1 MRIRNLLIIITI
13 MVVQTSW
20 AQPNISS
27 RKAYLNH
34 LEMLYE
40 EARHNYADIGNK
52 VQLKRIID
60 AYDTAIDQGIHD
72 GILTQHD
79 IDSLLLN
86 IKREKLWGDY
96 YYLGALTQHEIDS
109 MLLNIEKAV
118 TLAEQFDLNYFPNS
132 YTDQNTHDEAEKRF
146 KNALA
151 YAEDP
156 SYAQHQ
162 DIFYYQ
168 FVLHEELGQLYYK
181 QKRYEEAYNEMKAA
195 QKRSSY
201 LSNDD
206 LLDFISQL
214 AMCEA
219 RMGEYKEALDNIDFV
234 INKYQGKKTE
244 RYGEALRKKAKILML
259 QKENVGTGMVTPD
272 DEAVK
277 CYKEYFTLK
286 KTDAIERLGNMNAE
300 DREQYWMHIRPFVV
314 DCYRTEGADPAFLYD
329 VTLFGKALLLEY
341 ARKGQPEFSTWKQ
354 VQKKLKEGECAIEF
368 IQYEKNGEKRM
379 GALILK
385 KKGEPQFVRL
395 GNINELLKTSLD
407 EGGNVYMGIVSD
419 SFTLK
424 NRLYNDSTL
433 YDKVWTPDLLN
444 AIGKDT
450 RKLYFAPD
458 GIFHILAIEYMIPDK
473 PQLTSLKTEDLYR
486 LTSTRQ
492 LLAKDIKT
500 SGQRML
506 LCGGINYSETPT
518 GTIDNTTS
526 NFTNDEQTYLF
537 IKELTQGI
545 SPSDTVW
552 SQLDGAQMEVD
563 SIEKIYG
570 TKKTR
575 KIIGTE
581 AAELKVANMMAE
593 YPIIH
598 LSTHGYFGG
607 TFSLGTDLL
616 PANYDAS
623 LSQNLVALSGA
634 DFSLHDEDF
643 DGSQHDGMFS
653 AREIMQMDYSNIE
666 LIVISACQT
675 GLGYITDD
683 GVYGLQRGLKNA
695 GVKGMVISLWSVSDA
710 ATCLLMQSFYTHL
723 QNEDAHT
730 AFMHARQELIDKFKN
745 EYNSYYP
752 CFYNAFIL
760 IDVK

>member
-1 MRIRNLLIIITI
+1 MRIRNLFVIITI

-60 AYDTAIDQGIHD
+60 AYDTAIEQGIQD

-79 IDSLLLN
+79 IDSLLLD

-96 YYLGALTQHEIDS
+96 CYLGALSQHEIDS

-118 TLAEQFDLNYFPNS
+118 SLAGKIDHNYFPNS
-132 YTDQNTHDEAEKRF
+132 YIGQDTHDEAEKHF
-146 KNALA
+146 KKALA
-151 YAEDP
+151 YAEDT
-156 SYAQHQ
+156 ANARHR

-181 QKRYEEAYNEMKAA
+181 QERYEEAYNEMKAA

-201 LSNDD
+201 LANDD

-219 RMGEYKEALDNIDFV
+219 RMGEYKGALDNIDFV
-234 INKYQGKKTE
+234 INQYQGKKTE

-259 QKENVGTGMVTPD
+259 QKENAGTGMVAPD
-272 DEAVK
+272 DEALK
-277 CYKEYFTLK
+277 CYKESYTLK
-286 KTDAIERLGNMNAE
+286 KADAIERLGSMNAE

-341 ARKGQPEFSTWKQ
+341 ARHGKPTFYTWKQ
-354 VQKKLKEGECAIEF
+354 IQKKLKKDECAVEF
-368 IQYEKNGEKRM
+368 IQYEKKGEKRM
-379 GALILK
+379 GALVLK
-385 KKGEPQFVRL
+385 KKGEPQFVSL
-395 GNINELLKTSLD
+395 GNVDDLLHSSLD
-407 EGGNVYMGIVSD
+407 DGGNVYMGIASD
-419 SFTLK
+419 NISLI
-424 NRLYNDSTL
+424 NRLYSDSTIF
-433 YDKVWTPDLLN
+433 DQVWTPDLLN

-473 PQLTSLKTEDLYR
+473 PQLTSLKAENLYR

-492 LLAKDIKT
+492 LLAQDIKT
-500 SGQRML
+500 RGQRML
-506 LCGGINYSETPT
+506 LCGGINYSEPPT
-518 GTIDNTTS
+518 AANIDATS
-526 NFTNDEQTYLF
+526 DFTNDEQAFLF
-537 IKELTQGI
+537 IKELTKGI
-545 SPSDTVW
+545 TISDTVW
-552 SQLDGAQMEVD
+552 SKLNGAQMEVD
-563 SIEKIYG
+563 SIEAIYG
-570 TKKTR
+570 TKKTT
-575 KIIGTE
+575 KVIGTE

-593 YPIIH
+593 YPIVH
-598 LSTHGYFGG
+598 LSTHGHFGG
-607 TFSLGTDLL
+607 TTSLGTDIL

-634 DFSLHDEDF
+634 DFALHAEDF
-643 DGSQHDGMFS
+643 DGSQHDGMLS
-653 AREIMQMDYSNIE
+653 AREIMQMDYSRIE
-666 LIVISACQT
+666 LIVLSACQT

-695 GVKGMVISLWSVSDA
+695 GVKGMVMSLWSVSDES
-710 ATCLLMQSFYTHL
+710 TTLLMQSFYNHL
-723 QNEDAHT
+723 QKEDAHT
-730 AFMHARQELIDKFKN
+730 AFMHARQELIDKYKN
-745 EYNSYYP
+745 EYGIYFPY
-752 CFYNAFIL
+752 FYNAFIL

>member
-13 MVVQTSW
+13 MAVQTSW

-60 AYDTAIDQGIHD
+60 AYDTAIEQGIQD
-72 GILTQHD
+72 GILTKHD
-79 IDSLLLN
+79 IDSLLLD

-96 YYLGALTQHEIDS
+96 CYLGALTQHEIDS

-118 TLAEQFDLNYFPNS
+118 SLAAYYDLNYYPNS
-132 YTDQNTHDEAEKRF
+132 YIGQDTQDEAEKHF
-146 KNALA
+146 KKALA
-151 YAEDP
+151 YAEDT
-156 SYAQHQ
+156 ANARHR

-181 QKRYEEAYNEMKAA
+181 QERYEEAYNEMKAA

-201 LSNDD
+201 LANND

-219 RMGEYKEALDNIDFV
+219 RVGEYKGALDNIDFV
-234 INKYQGKKTE
+234 INQYQGKKTE

-259 QKENVGTGMVTPD
+259 QKENAGTGMVAPD

-277 CYKEYFTLK
+277 CYKESYTLK
-286 KTDAIERLGNMNAE
+286 KADAIERLGSMNAE

-341 ARKGQPEFSTWKQ
+341 ARHGKPEFYSWKQ
-354 VQKKLKEGECAIEF
+354 IQKKLKKDECAVEF
-368 IQYEKNGEKRM
+368 IQYEKKGEKRM
-379 GALILK
+379 GALVLK
-385 KKGEPQFVRL
+385 KKGEPQFVSL
-395 GNINELLKTSLD
+395 GNVDDLLHTSLD
-407 EGGNVYMGIVSD
+407 EGGNVYMGIVSENYV
-419 SFTLK
+419 LK

-458 GIFHILAIEYMIPDK
+458 GIFHILAIEYMMPDK
-473 PQLTSLKTEDLYR
+473 PQLTALKAENLYR

-492 LLAKDIKT
+492 LLAKGIKT
-500 SGQRML
+500 RGQRTL
-506 LCGGINYSETPT
+506 LCGGINYFEIPND
-518 GTIDNTTS
+518 TINNATFD
-526 NFTNDEQTYLF
+526 FTNDEQAFLYFSHSL
-537 IKELTQGI
+537 
-545 SPSDTVW
+545 W
-552 SQLDGAQMEVD
+552 SKLDGTLTEID
-563 SIEKIYG
+563 SIETTCG
-570 TKKTR
+570 TDKATKV
-575 KIIGTE
+575 IGTE
-581 AAELKVANMMAE
+581 AAELKVANMMTE
-593 YPIIH
+593 YPIVH
-598 LSTHGYFGG
+598 LSTHGHFGG
-607 TFSLGTDLL
+607 TTSLGTDIL

-623 LSQNLVALSGA
+623 LSQNIVVLSGA
-634 DFSLHDEDF
+634 NIALQREDF
-643 DGSQHDGMFS
+643 DGLQHDGILS

-666 LIVISACQT
+666 LIVLSACQT

-695 GVKGMVISLWSVSDA
+695 GVKGMILSLWSVSDEDTA
-710 ATCLLMQSFYTHL
+710 LLMQWFYNHL

-730 AFMHARQELIDKFKN
+730 AFMHARQELIDKYKN
-745 EYNSYYP
+745 ENDSYYP